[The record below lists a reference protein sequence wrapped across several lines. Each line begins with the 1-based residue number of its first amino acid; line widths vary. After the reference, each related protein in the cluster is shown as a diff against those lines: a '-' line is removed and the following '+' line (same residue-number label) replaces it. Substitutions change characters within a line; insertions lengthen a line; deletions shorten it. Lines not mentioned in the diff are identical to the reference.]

1 MDPPVTTERL
11 SQINQVI
18 LNVENAKR
26 ERQQTL
32 VAFLEHVPAA
42 DQELVEQRIQQ
53 LLNGIRTLEEQGRT
67 LMRER
72 DSLIV
77 GMASSIRGRPGGNN

>member
-11 SQINQVI
+11 SQINQLI
-18 LNVENAKR
+18 RNVENAKR

-32 VAFLEHVPAA
+32 VAFLEHVPAV

-67 LMRER
+67 LIRER
-72 DSLIV
+72 DYLIV